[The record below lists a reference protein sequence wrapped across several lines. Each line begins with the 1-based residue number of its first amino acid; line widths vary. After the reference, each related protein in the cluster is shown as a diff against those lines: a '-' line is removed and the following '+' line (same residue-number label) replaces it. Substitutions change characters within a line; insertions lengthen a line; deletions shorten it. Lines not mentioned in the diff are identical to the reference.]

1 MKPFYAPLQGDNPHD
16 PHPSVGENAMKMLP
30 VQLEIKPEGDHWLAR
45 CAALDVMT
53 QGTTADEAMYNLNDA
68 LFLFVESCLRRGVW
82 EQILREAGLSP
93 AELTAISDYTRE
105 VFPEAL
111 KTA

>member
-1 MKPFYAPLQGDNPHD
+1 
-16 PHPSVGENAMKMLP
+16 MKMLP

-53 QGTTADEAMYNLNDA
+53 QGKTSDEAMYNLNDA

-82 EQILREAGLSP
+82 NQVLKFESSQRQIGRVAP
-93 AELTAISDYTRE
+93 ATDC
-105 VFPEAL
+105 
-111 KTA
+111 